1 MLQSNGATDLF
12 PPAGFAYR
20 ARLVRDR
27 VHAAKG
33 EITMPA
39 RPVGP
44 GRAAAALALL
54 VLCVGPASP
63 QGLVKKSYLT
73 AALAHEAL
81 ITAVE
86 ACARQG
92 QQVSGVVLD
101 PAGLQ
106 QAFLRGDGAGIHT
119 VDTADYKANTTLSFR
134 IDGVD
139 LVERSKT
146 RPPPGPIGKLPRL
159 LLAQGG
165 VLIKAG
171 DEIVGAIGI
180 SGARGNNMDTACAR
194 AGVDKIKDRL
204 R

>member
-1 MLQSNGATDLF
+1 MRLK
-12 PPAGFAYR
+12 PAP
-20 ARLVRDR
+20 L
-27 VHAAKG
+27 
-33 EITMPA
+33 
-39 RPVGP
+39 
-44 GRAAAALALL
+44 GRAVGALAL
-54 VLCVGPASP
+54 VLCAGPATA
-63 QGLVKKSYLT
+63 QGLVHKSFLS

-81 ITAVE
+81 VAAVE
-86 ACARQG
+86 TCAKQG

-119 VDTADYKANTTLSFR
+119 VETADYKANTTLSFR
-134 IDGVD
+134 MDGID
-139 LVERSKT
+139 LVERAKT
-146 RPPPGPIGKLPRL
+146 RPPPGPIVRLPRL

-204 R
+204 K

>member
-1 MLQSNGATDLF
+1 VSGQVGRRDPFSA
-12 PPAGFAYR
+12 AGI
-20 ARLVRDR
+20 RLSSRVLDR
-27 VHAAKG
+27 LTGKG
-33 EITMPA
+33 GFIM
-39 RPVGP
+39 RP
-44 GRAAAALALL
+44 RAALA
-54 VLCVGPASP
+54 G
-63 QGLVKKSYLT
+63 LT
-73 AALAHEAL
+73 AALALPLLVPCMGPAGAEGLIKKSYLPIELAYEAL
-81 ITAVE
+81 TTAVE

-92 QQVSGVVLD
+92 QHVSGVVLD
-101 PAGLQ
+101 PGGLQ

-119 VDTADYKANTTLSFR
+119 VETADYKANTTLSFR

-159 LLAQGG
+159 LLAQGA

-180 SGARGNNMDTACAR
+180 SGANGNNIDTACAR
-194 AGVDKIKDRL
+194 AGVDRIKDGL

>member
-1 MLQSNGATDLF
+1 MRVT
-12 PPAGFAYR
+12 R
-20 ARLVRDR
+20 AFR
-27 VHAAKG
+27 G
-33 EITMPA
+33 W
-39 RPVGP
+39 
-44 GRAAAALALL
+44 AAAVALFLL
-54 VLCVGPASP
+54 IPGAGPASA
-63 QGLVKKSYLT
+63 QTLIKKSYLPI
-73 AALAHEAL
+73 ALAYEAL
-81 ITAVE
+81 TTAVE
-86 ACARQG
+86 TCARQG

-101 PAGLQ
+101 PDGLQ

-119 VDTADYKANTTLSFR
+119 VETADYKANTTLSFR

-146 RPPPGPIGKLPRL
+146 RPPPGPIPKLPRL

-180 SGARGNNMDTACAR
+180 SGARGNNIDTACAR

-204 R
+204 K

>member
-1 MLQSNGATDLF
+1 MRQT
-12 PPAGFAYR
+12 PAS
-20 ARLVRDR
+20 LC
-27 VHAAKG
+27 
-33 EITMPA
+33 
-39 RPVGP
+39 
-44 GRAAAALALL
+44 RAAGALTL
-54 VLCVGPASP
+54 VLCSGPATA
-63 QGLVKKSYLT
+63 QDLVHKTYLS

-81 ITAVE
+81 VEAVE
-86 ACARQG
+86 TCARQG

-134 IDGVD
+134 MDGID
-139 LVERSKT
+139 LVERAKT
-146 RPPPGPIGKLPRL
+146 RPPPGPIVRLPRL

-165 VLIKAG
+165 VLIRAG

-204 R
+204 K

>member
-1 MLQSNGATDLF
+1 
-12 PPAGFAYR
+12 
-20 ARLVRDR
+20 
-27 VHAAKG
+27 
-33 EITMPA
+33 
-39 RPVGP
+39 
-44 GRAAAALALL
+44 
-54 VLCVGPASP
+54 
-63 QGLVKKSYLT
+63 
-73 AALAHEAL
+73 
-81 ITAVE
+81 
-86 ACARQG
+86 
-92 QQVSGVVLD
+92 VLD
-101 PAGLQ
+101 PGGLQ

-146 RPPPGPIGKLPRL
+146 RAPPGPIGRLPRL
-159 LLAQGG
+159 LLAQGA

-204 R
+204 K

>member
-1 MLQSNGATDLF
+1 MLTTASVNPSAL
-12 PPAGFAYR
+12 PPAI
-20 ARLVRDR
+20 LPPSTMSSIVREGCVSLISTR
-27 VHAAKG
+27 EG
-33 EITMPA
+33 SIT
-39 RPVGP
+39 
-44 GRAAAALALL
+44 
-54 VLCVGPASP
+54 
-63 QGLVKKSYLT
+63 
-73 AALAHEAL
+73 
-81 ITAVE
+81 
-86 ACARQG
+86 
-92 QQVSGVVLD
+92 
-101 PAGLQ
+101 
-106 QAFLRGDGAGIHT
+106 T

>member
-1 MLQSNGATDLF
+1 M
-12 PPAGFAYR
+12 PPR
-20 ARLVRDR
+20 
-27 VHAAKG
+27 
-33 EITMPA
+33 PA
-39 RPVGP
+39 LP

-54 VLCVGPASP
+54 VLGAAPASA
-63 QGLVKKSYLT
+63 QGLVRKSYLT

-81 ITAVE
+81 IAAVE
-86 ACARQG
+86 TCAKQG
-92 QQVSGVVLD
+92 QHVSGVVLD

-146 RPPPGPIGKLPRL
+146 RPPPGPIGRLPRL

-204 R
+204 H

>member
-1 MLQSNGATDLF
+1 MSLKSAGLGFALAVPLVVMMM
-12 PPAGFAYR
+12 PPA
-20 ARLVRDR
+20 
-27 VHAAKG
+27 AA
-33 EITMPA
+33 
-39 RPVGP
+39 
-44 GRAAAALALL
+44 
-54 VLCVGPASP
+54 
-63 QGLVKKSYLT
+63 QGLVKKSYLS
-73 AALAHEAL
+73 AALAWEAL
-81 ITAVE
+81 TTAVE
-86 ACARQG
+86 ACAKQG

-101 PAGLQ
+101 PAGNQ

-134 IDGVD
+134 IDGID

-180 SGARGNNMDTACAR
+180 SGAKGNNIDTACAR
-194 AGVDKIKDRL
+194 AGVEKIKDRL
-204 R
+204 K

>member
-1 MLQSNGATDLF
+1 MRRRGAIPGWAAVLAL
-12 PPAGFAYR
+12 PLLLPWMGPAGAQ
-20 ARLVRDR
+20 
-27 VHAAKG
+27 
-33 EITMPA
+33 
-39 RPVGP
+39 
-44 GRAAAALALL
+44 ALI
-54 VLCVGPASP
+54 
-63 QGLVKKSYLT
+63 KKSYLPIE
-73 AALAHEAL
+73 LAYEAL
-81 ITAVE
+81 TTAVE
-86 ACARQG
+86 TCARQG
-92 QQVSGVVLD
+92 QRVSGVVLD

-119 VDTADYKANTTLSFR
+119 VETADYKANTTISFR

-146 RPPPGPIGKLPRL
+146 RPPPGPIPRLPRL

-204 R
+204 K

>member
-1 MLQSNGATDLF
+1 MRLR
-12 PPAGFAYR
+12 PAS
-20 ARLVRDR
+20 L
-27 VHAAKG
+27 
-33 EITMPA
+33 
-39 RPVGP
+39 
-44 GRAAAALALL
+44 GRAAAALPLL
-54 VLCVGPASP
+54 VLCAGPATA
-63 QGLVKKSYLT
+63 QGLVKKSYLS

-81 ITAVE
+81 VTAVE
-86 ACARQG
+86 TCAKQG

-119 VDTADYKANTTLSFR
+119 VETADYTANTTLSFR
-134 IDGVD
+134 IDGID

-194 AGVDKIKDRL
+194 AGVEKIKDRL
-204 R
+204 K

>member
-1 MLQSNGATDLF
+1 MSLRGAF
-12 PPAGFAYR
+12 PSWA
-20 ARLVRDR
+20 V
-27 VHAAKG
+27 
-33 EITMPA
+33 
-39 RPVGP
+39 
-44 GRAAAALALL
+44 ALALPLL
-54 VLCVGPASP
+54 VPWSGLASAEA
-63 QGLVKKSYLT
+63 LIRKSYLPIE
-73 AALAHEAL
+73 LAYEAL
-81 ITAVE
+81 TTAVE
-86 ACARQG
+86 TCARQG
-92 QQVSGVVLD
+92 EHVSGVVLD

-159 LLAQGG
+159 LLAQGA
-165 VLIKAG
+165 VLIKVG

-180 SGARGNNMDTACAR
+180 SGARGNNMDTTCAR

-204 R
+204 N

>member
-1 MLQSNGATDLF
+1 MRRTGAI
-12 PPAGFAYR
+12 PPW
-20 ARLVRDR
+20 
-27 VHAAKG
+27 
-33 EITMPA
+33 
-39 RPVGP
+39 
-44 GRAAAALALL
+44 AAALALPLL
-54 VLCVGPASP
+54 VPCTEGAGA
-63 QGLVKKSYLT
+63 QGLIKKSYLPIE
-73 AALAHEAL
+73 LAYEAL
-81 ITAVE
+81 TTAVE
-86 ACARQG
+86 TCAKQG
-92 QQVSGVVLD
+92 QHVSGVVLD
-101 PAGLQ
+101 PDGLQ

-119 VDTADYKANTTLSFR
+119 VETADYKANTTISFR

-146 RPPPGPIGKLPRL
+146 RPPPGPIPRLPRL

-204 R
+204 K